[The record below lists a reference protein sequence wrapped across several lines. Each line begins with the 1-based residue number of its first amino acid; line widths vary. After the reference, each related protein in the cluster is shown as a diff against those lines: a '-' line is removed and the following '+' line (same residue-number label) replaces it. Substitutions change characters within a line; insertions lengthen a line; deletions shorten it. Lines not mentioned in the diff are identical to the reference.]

1 MLKNAVRSLTR
12 SRLFHAVLFGV
23 IGLSCTASIK
33 AQIFESNE
41 HGLRISYPN
50 GEILFLGKSGDAR
63 FLFLNGTSEWGS
75 WRQTDAAIVVTLQER
90 TIRIPKA
97 EIQPHEYEKVSGYCI
112 LKGAVVPDHFCY

>member
-1 MLKNAVRSLTR
+1 MVKKAVKSLIK
-12 SRLFHAVLFGV
+12 SPLFHAALFGLM
-23 IGLSCTASIK
+23 GLSCTTSIK
-33 AQIFESNE
+33 AQSFESNE